1 MGSIIKVNEYK
12 DFNNND
18 IMTSDGSGNVTI
30 DNITTINAAAM
41 KNTPAFMVRIGSS
54 QNITTAT
61 WTKIDFDTEVYDTD
75 SKFDTSNN
83 KFTPGVAG
91 KYYIQG
97 SIKITNDAAG
107 HLRDVGIAIKKNGSF
122 FAVNNKDSP
131 SGDTS
136 DYAFISILTDANTT
150 DYYELWAYGETGSGS
165 MVIDGTTSYRQVWF
179 GANKLN
185 T

>member
-1 MGSIIKVNEYK
+1 MATLFVDKIDPQSGRTLTVG
-12 DFNNND
+12 
-18 IMTSDGSGNVTI
+18 TSGDTITVPTGVTV
-30 DNITTINAAAM
+30 AGGLS
-41 KNTPAFMVRIGSS
+41 NTPAFEAMLTSDQS
-54 QNITTAT
+54 LSDST
-61 WTKIDFDTEVYDTD
+61 WTKIEVNSEFFDTD
-75 SKFDTSNN
+75 STYDNSTNYR
-83 KFTPGVAG
+83 FTPGVAG

-179 GANKLN
+179 GANKLIG
-185 T
+185 

>member
-18 IMTSDGSGNVTI
+18 IMTSDGSGNVTLSSGMQTAVG
-30 DNITTINAAAM
+30 N
-41 KNTPAFMVRIGSS
+41 NTPAFEAMLTSDQS
-54 QNITTAT
+54 LSDST
-61 WTKIDFDTEVYDTD
+61 WTKIQVNSEFFDTD
-75 SKFDTSNN
+75 STYDNSTNYR
-83 KFTPGVAG
+83 FTPGVAG